1 MNFSQF
7 NNFNYQKIFI
17 FIVFALII
25 IIFSP
30 FVHPSYAIK
39 EIFEL
44 VNAAAEGNESKVN
57 ILLKKGVNVNA
68 ATFERVT
75 ALMVASEN
83 GHTGIVKT
91 LLRKGADPNIKDRQ
105 QGLNALM
112 LASAGGH
119 TEIVKLLLAYG
130 SDVNEKDSNNQ
141 ATALIGASAYGYVE
155 IINLLIKKKADP
167 NAKNRDGLTSIS
179 IAAINGHLGAVKV
192 LIEAGA
198 NIDVQDEKYGANAL
212 IGSAA
217 NGHDAIIKFLL
228 DHGAKVNLRANN
240 GLTALGFAK
249 EKNRKSTVQLLQNF
263 CAIE

>member
-1 MNFSQF
+1 
-7 NNFNYQKIFI
+7 
-17 FIVFALII
+17 
-25 IIFSP
+25 
-30 FVHPSYAIK
+30 
-39 EIFEL
+39 
-44 VNAAAEGNESKVN
+44 
-57 ILLKKGVNVNA
+57 
-68 ATFERVT
+68 
-75 ALMVASEN
+75 
-83 GHTGIVKT
+83 
-91 LLRKGADPNIKDRQ
+91 
-105 QGLNALM
+105 M

-155 IINLLIKKKADP
+155 IMNLLIKKGADP

-212 IGSAA
+212 IGAAA
-217 NGHDAIIKFLL
+217 NGHDAIIKLLL
-228 DHGAKVNLRANN
+228 DHRAKVNLRANN

-249 EKNRKSTVQLLQNF
+249 EKNRKSTVQHLQNF
-263 CAIE
+263 YVGRCGIYILTKRYTLLGSVFLIFRLPLCIWISTPSELTVMRNVHRRGVPGISDGDRLGSRDATTRDEQYSASITDSDEAEEPCGGGRPSLAGGTFSPYLRSN